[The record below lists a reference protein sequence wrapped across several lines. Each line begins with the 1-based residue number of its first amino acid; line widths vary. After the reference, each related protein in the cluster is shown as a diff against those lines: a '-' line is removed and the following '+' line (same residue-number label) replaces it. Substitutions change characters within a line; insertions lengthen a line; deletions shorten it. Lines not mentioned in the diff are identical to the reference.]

1 MLIENTET
9 TRFIGVYVTQLG
21 IGIIFLYVT
30 YRLLRRNRSMLSLLL
45 GLFFFLQSMSLILLA
60 ILYPIRSNPFSYNF
74 YFISLYIN
82 LSAQIFVVLFFI
94 KLFHFENMNFTWKE
108 VLIII
113 FHLTTCFLIFY
124 FSNGIKYDETTNWS
138 PKYSFLF
145 FTLLSLYFTCVLLIP
160 AMLYSIK
167 LYKVFS
173 DAQLKK
179 RYKYFLIGMLSY
191 GISFYGVLIFNT
203 FDNYLFKAI
212 WIIIS
217 LFLIPFE
224 LLLFYGIGTEL

>member
-1 MLIENTET
+1 MLTEDPQFI
-9 TRFIGVYVTQLG
+9 RFIGVYVTQLG

-30 YRLLRRNRSMLSLLL
+30 YRILRRNRSMLSLLL
-45 GLFFFLQSMSLILLA
+45 SLFFLLQSVSFILLA
-60 ILYPIRSNPFSYNF
+60 ILYPIRVNPFSHDF

-82 LSAQIFVVLFFI
+82 LAAQIFVVLFLI
-94 KLFHFENMNFTWKE
+94 KLFNFKNMNFTWRD

-113 FHLTTCFLIFY
+113 SHLVVSFLIFY
-124 FSNGIKYDETTNWS
+124 FSNGIKYDETTNWR

-145 FTLLSLYFTCVLLIP
+145 FNLLFLYFTCVLLIP
-160 AMLYSIK
+160 GMVYSIK
-167 LYKVFS
+167 LYRIFE

-179 RYKYFLIGMLSY
+179 KFKYFLIGMISY
-191 GISFYGVLIFNT
+191 GISFYGVLVFNT
-203 FDNYLFKAI
+203 FENELFQII

-217 LFLIPFE
+217 LFLIPCE